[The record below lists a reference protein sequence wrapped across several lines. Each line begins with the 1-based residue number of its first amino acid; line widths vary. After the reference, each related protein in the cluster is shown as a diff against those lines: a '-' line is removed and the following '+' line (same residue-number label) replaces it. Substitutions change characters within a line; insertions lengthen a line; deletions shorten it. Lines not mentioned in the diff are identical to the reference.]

1 MDSIVSLFVNKNM
14 SKKKNNKT
22 KNQSKIEHFLEKK
35 QALHR
40 EKEVKDKELYT
51 LYFINLSFS
60 LYLKQKFKIKMSDDK
75 LLELIYTNLEKK
87 SNSTQFDS
95 LKTCIHTTVLNE
107 KIGLIPFDV
116 YENKIKERCLPQLKE
131 IEKRLYLPL
140 LLPQKK

>member
-22 KNQSKIEHFLEKK
+22 RNQSKIEQFLEKK
-35 QALHR
+35 HLLHR

-87 SNSTQFDS
+87 SNSAQFDN

-107 KIGLIPFDV
+107 KISLIPFDV
-116 YENKIKERCLPQLKE
+116 YENRITERCMPQIKEL
-131 IEKRLYLPL
+131 EKRLYLPL